1 MGVNEMK
8 LEEFIGIDVSKAR
21 LDVCVHSSGE
31 LSSARNDANGIEEL
45 VRILTS
51 IAPSLVVLE
60 ATGGYETAFA
70 TAAYAAGLPVVV
82 ANPRQIR
89 DFAKATGMLAKTDAL
104 DAKVIARFAAQI
116 KPDVRPMKDEETE
129 ALASMVSRRRQL
141 VLMRTQE
148 KNRLAGANPRQ
159 KVDIKEH
166 VSWLD
171 ERIRRL
177 ETDMTAALRK
187 SKAWKVQE
195 DMLKTVP
202 GIGCVTSATLLAA
215 LPELGQLNRAKIA
228 ALVGVAPFNRDS
240 GQHRGRRMIWGG
252 RADVRSVLYMATLT
266 AIRFNEP
273 IKTLHARLIAR
284 GKPAKVAIVACMRKL
299 LTILNAMLK
308 SKTPWNP
315 QFTS

>member
-8 LEEFIGIDVSKAR
+8 LEEFVGIDVSKVR
-21 LDVCVHSSGE
+21 LDVCLHSSGA
-31 LSSARNDANGIEEL
+31 LSSVRNDADGIDEL
-45 VRILTS
+45 VQRLTS
-51 IAPSLVVLE
+51 IAPSLIVLE

-82 ANPRQIR
+82 VNPRQVR
-89 DFAKATGMLAKTDAL
+89 DFAKATGLLAKTDTL
-104 DAKVIARFAAQI
+104 DAKVIARFAATI

-148 KNRLAGANPRQ
+148 KNRLAGAKSRQ
-159 KVDIKEH
+159 KADIKEH
-166 VSWLD
+166 ISWLD

-187 SKAWKVQE
+187 SKAWKVEQDLLE
-195 DMLKTVP
+195 TTP
-202 GIGCVTSATLLAA
+202 GIGRIASVTMLAL
-215 LPELGQLNRAKIA
+215 LPELGQLNRTAIT

-252 RADVRSVLYMATLT
+252 RADVRSVLYMATLA
-266 AIRFNEP
+266 AIRFNAP
-273 IKTLHARLIAR
+273 IKAFHARLIAR

-308 SKTPWNP
+308 NKTPWNP
-315 QFTS
+315 QFAA

>member
-1 MGVNEMK
+1 MDVK
-8 LEEFIGIDVSKAR
+8 EFVGIDVSKAR
-21 LDVCVHSSGE
+21 LDVCLHSSGA
-31 LSSARNDANGIEEL
+31 LSSARNDADGIDEL
-45 VRILTS
+45 VRMLTS

-70 TAAYAAGLPVVV
+70 TAAYGAGLPVVV
-82 ANPRQIR
+82 VNPRQIR
-89 DFAKATGMLAKTDAL
+89 DFAKATGLLAKTDAL
-104 DAKVIARFAAQI
+104 DAKVIARFAALI

-141 VLMRTQE
+141 VLMQTQE

-159 KVDIKEH
+159 KADIKAH
-166 VSWLD
+166 ISWLD

-195 DMLKTVP
+195 DLLKTAP
-202 GIGCVTSATLLAA
+202 GVGRVTSATLLAA

-240 GQHRGRRMIWGG
+240 GQHRGKRMIWGG
-252 RADVRSVLYMATLT
+252 RADVRSVLYMATLA
-266 AIRFNEP
+266 AIRFNKP
-273 IKTLHARLIAR
+273 IQAFHARLIAR

-308 SKTPWNP
+308 NNTPWNP
-315 QFTS
+315 QLAA